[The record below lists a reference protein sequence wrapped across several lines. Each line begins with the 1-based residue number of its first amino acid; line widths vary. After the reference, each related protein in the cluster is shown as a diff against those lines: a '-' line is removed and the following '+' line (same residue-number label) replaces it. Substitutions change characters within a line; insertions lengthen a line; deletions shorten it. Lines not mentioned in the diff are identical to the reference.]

1 MYGIKIQHH
10 QPICIFIH
18 ISWLIIIE
26 QTSYSLSSRSRKL
39 CIQVQYC
46 FVHMKSTNW
55 NVGTSWILQW
65 QDLIRYEFIYD
76 HFVVDK
82 ISKEILGLIKFSARQ
97 NIESIWRLL
106 TNGKKQLWQ
115 YKVFCCGTNVHRI
128 SWIFSV
134 QMKHENVQRV
144 LYKVLSTLR
153 STPDVSGWLCQQNQ
167 RPSFIYYR
175 KFSTQ
180 CVFSYQA
187 N

>member
-1 MYGIKIQHH
+1 
-10 QPICIFIH
+10 
-18 ISWLIIIE
+18 
-26 QTSYSLSSRSRKL
+26 
-39 CIQVQYC
+39 
-46 FVHMKSTNW
+46 MKSTNW

-97 NIESIWRLL
+97 NIESIWRLFK
-106 TNGKKQLWQ
+106 NGKKLLWQ
-115 YKVFCCGTNVHRI
+115 YKAFCCTTNVHI
-128 SWIFSV
+128 NFHGFIFSSNETW
-134 QMKHENVQRV
+134 KRWKV
-144 LYKVLSTLR
+144 LCKVLSTLR
-153 STPDVSGWLCQQNQ
+153 STPDISGWLCQQNQ